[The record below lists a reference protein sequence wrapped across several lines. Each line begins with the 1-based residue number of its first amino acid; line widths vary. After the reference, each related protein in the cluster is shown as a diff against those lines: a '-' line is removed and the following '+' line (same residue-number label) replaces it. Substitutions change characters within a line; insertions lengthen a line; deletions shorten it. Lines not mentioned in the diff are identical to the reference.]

1 MLFRMNEGHRQ
12 TRARWKGTD
21 MAMKRFNWLAY
32 LVLTM
37 LLVVPELAHAH
48 AETAEG
54 GGFWAGLTH
63 PVLGLDH
70 MAAMVAVG
78 LWGVFLGAP
87 AIWLLPIIFPLVM
100 ALGAIV
106 GLSGIAL
113 PLTELIIALSGL
125 VLGLMI
131 LFKVQLNLV
140 LVCLLV
146 GLFAVFHGYAH
157 GAELP
162 ATANPYAF
170 IIGFVIATGALH
182 VAGILLGTLTR
193 WPAGLVA
200 VRSAG
205 AVIAGLGAM
214 FLYQLA

>member
-1 MLFRMNEGHRQ
+1 MANRQ
-12 TRARWKGTD
+12 FHWGMVLAF
-21 MAMKRFNWLAY
+21 MALM
-32 LVLTM
+32 VM
-37 LLVVPELAHAH
+37 PELAHAH
-48 AETAEG
+48 AGAGHG

-78 LWGVFLGAP
+78 LWGAFLGAP
-87 AIWLLPIIFPLVM
+87 AIWLLPILFPLVM
-100 ALGAIV
+100 AVGAMV
-106 GLSGIAL
+106 GISGASL

-131 LFKVQLNLV
+131 LFKVRLPIV
-140 LVCLLV
+140 IVALLV

-162 ATANPYAF
+162 DTANPYAF
-170 IIGFVIATGALH
+170 IIGFVLATGLLH

-193 WPAGLVA
+193 WPAGIVA
-200 VRSAG
+200 VRSVGGLIAAMG
-205 AVIAGLGAM
+205 AL